1 VPSPPCPFPFLHIFK
16 WPISRPSLKRAMLTR
31 SRFHVRSVVS
41 LEQFNE
47 LESTIAALREE
58 KGRLEY
64 SLNAQIE
71 ACDSLSEANE

>member
-1 VPSPPCPFPFLHIFK
+1 
-16 WPISRPSLKRAMLTR
+16 MLTR